1 MTDKKKCSAII
12 VAAGSGTRMGGPVPK
27 QFIELC
33 GKPILA
39 YTLETFEKSSVIDEV
54 VIVTG
59 SEWKDFCRDEIVTK
73 YRCGKVSSI
82 VAGGSTR
89 CFSVLNGLKA
99 CRQDTDFVFIH
110 DGVRAMISEDII
122 QRGYVEA
129 RKHESAVASIASTD
143 TVRITD
149 QAGNVIL
156 TPDRNSVR
164 CMQTPQIFDFK
175 KLYAA
180 YLQMTD
186 EEMRTFTDDA
196 FVWERYRPEKLHLY
210 EGSRDNIKIT
220 TPDDLVFAEKTLG
233 HI

>member
-1 MTDKKKCSAII
+1 
-12 VAAGSGTRMGGPVPK
+12 MGGPVPK

-39 YTLETFEKSSVIDEV
+39 YTLETFEKSKVIDEI

-59 SEWKDFCRDEIVTK
+59 NEWKDFCRDEIVKK
-73 YRCGKVSSI
+73 YRYEKVSSI
-82 VAGGSTR
+82 VSGGSTR
-89 CFSVLNGLKA
+89 CFSVVNGLKA
-99 CRQDTDFVFIH
+99 CREDTDYVFIH

-122 QRGYVEA
+122 QRGCMEVQ
-129 RKHESAVASIASTD
+129 KHESAVASVVSTD

-149 QAGNVIL
+149 HEGNVIM

-175 KLYAA
+175 KLYEA
-180 YLQMTD
+180 YLRMTD
-186 EEMRTFTDDA
+186 EEMRSFTDDA
-196 FVWERYRPEKLHLY
+196 FVWEHYRPEKLHLY

-233 HI
+233 QI